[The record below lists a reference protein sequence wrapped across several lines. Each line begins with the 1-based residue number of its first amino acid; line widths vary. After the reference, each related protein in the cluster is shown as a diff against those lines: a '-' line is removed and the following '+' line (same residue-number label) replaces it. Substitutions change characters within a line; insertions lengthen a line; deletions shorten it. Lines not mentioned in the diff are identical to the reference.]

1 MNFLL
6 PPTLKPGDK
15 VAILSPASAVLPE
28 YIDAAVA
35 SLQRR
40 GFVPVVFPH
49 AKEKIE
55 GNYAGTEAVRIADFK
70 SALRDTSI
78 RAILCARGGYGAV
91 HLLPAIEWGEFAANP
106 KWIIGFSDISALH
119 ARALAEGVGSIHSPM
134 AKDID
139 TEGGDLLFKILTTG
153 KQPEYFM
160 DRGSE
165 DSNLPKN
172 SPGDAEGVIM
182 GGNLA
187 VLQAL
192 IATPSDIFARVDKE
206 DTILFIEDVA
216 EPVYKVERIMYQLLL
231 MGVLHKIKGLAV
243 GRFTEYRHPEGEAT
257 MENMISRILSMH
269 GLIPGIHTTPS
280 GRQDWLPV
288 AFGLPVGHV
297 DDNRPILEGSRIRL
311 SINPS
316 SFTLS
321 PTQK

>member
-1 MNFLL
+1 MNYLH

-28 YIDAAVA
+28 YVDAAAA
-35 SLQRR
+35 SLSRR
-40 GFVPVVFPH
+40 GFITVVFPH
-49 AKEKIE
+49 AKDKIE
-55 GNYAGTEAVRIADFK
+55 GNYAGSEADRIADFK
-70 SALRDTSI
+70 AALRDTSI

-91 HLLPAIEWGEFAANP
+91 HLLPAIEWGEFAANQ

-119 ARALAEGVGSIHSPM
+119 ARALAEGVCSVHSPM

-139 TEGGDLLFKILTTG
+139 TEGGELLFKILTTG
-153 KQPEYFM
+153 KQPEYSM
-160 DRGSE
+160 NRGPK
-165 DSNLPKN
+165 DSNLPLN
-172 SPGDAEGVIM
+172 SRGEASGVIV

-192 IATPSDIFARVDKE
+192 IATPVDIFARVAKE

-243 GRFTEYRHPEGEAT
+243 GRFTEYRHPEGEAA
-257 MENMISRILSMH
+257 MENMISRFLSIH

-280 GRQDWLPV
+280 GREDWLPV

-311 SINPS
+311 SVSPD
-316 SFTLS
+316 SFSLA
-321 PTQK
+321 PTKK